1 QRDDFVATSVAF
13 AGQGWV
19 ERFERALAQATS
31 VTYGVRE
38 HYLGDDSL
46 FAYAGTL
53 MQGAAVLRARELE
66 AEPLLLAVVD
76 DTSQRRS
83 GGSMDILASWQALGF
98 RAECIDISA
107 TRAMHVSARQAD
119 AIDPP
124 RSGPVAAVRAT
135 AL

>member
-31 VTYGVRE
+31 VTFGVRE
-38 HYLGDDSL
+38 RYLGDESL
-46 FAYAGTL
+46 FAYAGGL

-76 DTSQRRS
+76 EASQRRS
-83 GGSMDILASWQALGF
+83 GGSVDTLASWQALGF

-107 TRAMHVSARQAD
+107 ARSSHGGTFRTEST
-119 AIDPP
+119 DPP
-124 RSGPVAAVRAT
+124 PTV
-135 AL
+135 